1 MTNKQRHL
9 VEIPEE
15 VQTAIML
22 TRHIDGQI
30 GIVVPKGEPGMMEM
44 VAITYG
50 VFVSLLQG
58 AERSGVSEIEYI
70 RQAMRNNSLEDM
82 RESFVKMAVLA
93 QMIKEEDE
101 SND

>member
-1 MTNKQRHL
+1 
-9 VEIPEE
+9 
-15 VQTAIML
+15 ML
-22 TRHIDGQI
+22 TRHTDGQI

-58 AERSGVSEIEYI
+58 AERSGVSEIQYI
-70 RQAMRNNSLEDM
+70 RDAMRSTSLEDM

-93 QMIKEEDE
+93 QLIKEEDE